1 MNANECMEIQTFGNC
16 SKGQLCK
23 FCNKS
28 TNETSQTN
36 NTDKNPVLNTK
47 AKEFIPKKKN
57 LNSNTENTIN
67 SNNSNQK
74 TNEVENKML
83 KLNLNASEYVPTK
96 INNVNNNNVI
106 QGNTYSEQ
114 IQYSNYE
121 NSKVQEP
128 YYDFDEPNEDEL
140 DMIMKDMMENDE
152 MECEEE
158 SDDEKWFPKFKDC
171 ECCKGFV
178 YKCKGN
184 ACQYLGACYCKVKNE
199 CEDGN

>member
-1 MNANECMEIQTFGNC
+1 MNANVCMEIQTFGNC
-16 SKGQLCK
+16 SKGQLCRS
-23 FCNKS
+23 CNKI

-36 NTDKNPVLNTK
+36 YTDKNPVLNTQ

-96 INNVNNNNVI
+96 INNGNNNNVI
-106 QGNTYSEQ
+106 QGNSYSEQ

-128 YYDFDEPNEDEL
+128 YDDFDEPNEDEL

-152 MECEEE
+152 IECEEE